1 LGWIDSLPSGPEWQ
15 STTLEFLNYT
25 TERPIELIWRDGLAV
40 TKDLFAN
47 PIFANHMIYDPHVVM
62 TGSEREYSEFFTGER
77 AFFIQVR
84 LFVSNDGDRLL
95 IPSYNRTNFQRARPW
110 YQSFL
115 HLTRHL

>member
-1 LGWIDSLPSGPEWQ
+1 LGWIDSLPSGPEWE

-25 TERPIELIWRDGLAV
+25 TEQPIELIWHDGLAV

-62 TGSEREYSEFFTGER
+62 TGSEREYGEFFTGER

-84 LFVSNDGDRLL
+84 LFVSNDGNHLL
-95 IPSYNRTNFQRARPW
+95 IPKSTTGPTSRGRDHGTNH
-110 YQSFL
+110 SCI
-115 HLTRHL
+115 

>member
-1 LGWIDSLPSGPEWQ
+1 VFVALILIVLCKFKTRPHPSFKNTDQLLGWIDSLPSGPEWE

-25 TERPIELIWRDGLAV
+25 TEQPIELIWRDGLAV

-62 TGSEREYSEFFTGER
+62 TGSEREYGEFFTGER

-84 LFVSNDGDRLL
+84 LFVSNDG
-95 IPSYNRTNFQRARPW
+95 NR
-110 YQSFL
+110 
-115 HLTRHL
+115 